1 MSKDTDR
8 MWEPKDPEKLAKH
21 FLRLGWIGFWIQLV
35 LLTLPVFLLFY
46 VLFVKSS
53 ETITSKGIDLSAYLS
68 NGSLLVMLFTTF
80 WFYRYT
86 KLAPRIAAPERR
98 PSQNSVTK
106 TIWTGLWAS
115 VVGVF
120 FSMMLMVSAVIRF
133 LFVLLATPQT
143 GIPVATAGSS
153 PGHTLSAMD
162 AVSLASLLFTLSAEL
177 TVLLFSIW
185 LLFKVTRDTVLPG
198 IPDVHSTY

>member
-1 MSKDTDR
+1 MSKDTDST
-8 MWEPKDPEKLAKH
+8 WELKDPEKLAKH
-21 FLRLGWIGFWIQLV
+21 FLRLGWIGFWVQLV

-46 VLFVKSS
+46 VLFIKSS
-53 ETITSKGIDLSAYLS
+53 ETILSKGIDLSAYLS

-86 KLAPRIAAPERR
+86 KLAPKIVAPELR
-98 PSQNSVTK
+98 PSQNSVAK
-106 TIWTGLWAS
+106 TIWVGLWAS

-120 FSMMLMVSAVIRF
+120 FSMMLMVSAVTRL

-143 GIPVATAGSS
+143 GIPIATTGSS
-153 PGHTLSAMD
+153 PGHTLSAID
-162 AVSLASLLFTLSAEL
+162 AVSLTSLLFTLSAEL

-185 LLFKVTRDTVLPG
+185 LLFKVTRDSVPQQL
-198 IPDVHSTY
+198 

>member
-1 MSKDTDR
+1 MSKNTDST
-8 MWEPKDPEKLAKH
+8 WEPKDPEKIAKH
-21 FLRLGWIGFWIQLV
+21 FLRLGWIGFWVQLI
-35 LLTLPVFLLFY
+35 LLSLPIFLLFY
-46 VLFVKSS
+46 VLFIKSTES
-53 ETITSKGIDLSAYLS
+53 VVSKGIDLSAYLS

-86 KLAPRIAAPERR
+86 KLAPKIVAPELR
-98 PSQNSVTK
+98 PSHNSVAK
-106 TIWTGLWAS
+106 TIWVGLWAS

-120 FSMMLMVSAVIRF
+120 FSMMLLINAVTRL

-143 GIPVATAGSS
+143 GIPVATMGSN
-153 PGHTLSAMD
+153 PGRTLSAID

-185 LLFKVTRDTVLPG
+185 LLFKITKDTVPEPEQL
-198 IPDVHSTY
+198 

>member
-86 KLAPRIAAPERR
+86 KLAPKILAPELR
-98 PSQNSVTK
+98 PSHNSVAK
-106 TIWTGLWAS
+106 TIWVGLWAS

-120 FSMMLMVSAVIRF
+120 FSMMLMINAVTRL
-133 LFVLLATPQT
+133 LFVLLATPLT
-143 GIPVATAGSS
+143 GVPVAAAGSN
-153 PGHTLSAMD
+153 PGHTLSAID

-185 LLFKVTRDTVLPG
+185 LLFKITKDTVPEPEQL
-198 IPDVHSTY
+198 

>member
-1 MSKDTDR
+1 MSKDTDST
-8 MWEPKDPEKLAKH
+8 WELKDPEKLAKH
-21 FLRLGWIGFWIQLV
+21 FLRLGWIGFWVQLV

-46 VLFVKSS
+46 VLFIKSS
-53 ETITSKGIDLSAYLS
+53 ETILSKGIDLSAYLS

-86 KLAPRIAAPERR
+86 KLAPKIVAPELR
-98 PSQNSVTK
+98 PSQNSVAK
-106 TIWTGLWAS
+106 TIWVGLWAS

-120 FSMMLMVSAVIRF
+120 FSMMLMVSAVTRL

-143 GIPVATAGSS
+143 GIPIATTGSS
-153 PGHTLSAMD
+153 PGHTLSAID
-162 AVSLASLLFTLSAEL
+162 AVSLTSLLFTLSAEL

-185 LLFKVTRDTVLPG
+185 LLFKVTRDTVPQQL
-198 IPDVHSTY
+198 

>member
-1 MSKDTDR
+1 MSKDTDST
-8 MWEPKDPEKLAKH
+8 WELKDPEKLAKH
-21 FLRLGWIGFWIQLV
+21 FKRLGWIGFWVQLV

-46 VLFVKSS
+46 VLFIKSS
-53 ETITSKGIDLSAYLS
+53 ETILSKGIDLSAYLS

-86 KLAPRIAAPERR
+86 KLAPKIVAPELR
-98 PSQNSVTK
+98 PSQNSVAK
-106 TIWTGLWAS
+106 TIWVGLWAS

-120 FSMMLMVSAVIRF
+120 FSMMLIVNAVTRL

-143 GIPVATAGSS
+143 GIPIATTGSS
-153 PGHTLSAMD
+153 PGHTLSAID
-162 AVSLASLLFTLSAEL
+162 AVSLTSLLFTLSAEL

-185 LLFKVTRDTVLPG
+185 LLFKVTRDTVPQQL
-198 IPDVHSTY
+198 